1 MVSATLLNISTVL
14 PELTSKQKT
23 GREIK
28 TITSSNLRS
37 RWTKRGGSD
46 CTICPMG
53 DERDS
58 ERARFH
64 HAGQS
69 KSTQMCVFTAASQM
83 FLIESNW
90 QFSVF
95 LVLLWDRR
103 DGHRGS
109 RRTKLLLISSD
120 LLKC

>member
-1 MVSATLLNISTVL
+1 MV
-14 PELTSKQKT
+14 
-23 GREIK
+23 
-28 TITSSNLRS
+28 
-37 RWTKRGGSD
+37 
-46 CTICPMG
+46 

-58 ERARFH
+58 ERSRFH

-69 KSTQMCVFTAASQM
+69 KSAQMRLFTAASQM
-83 FLIESNW
+83 FLIESDW

-95 LVLLWDRR
+95 LVLLCVRR

-120 LLKC
+120 LLKY